1 MIIDGSLGEGGG
13 QILRSSLALSM
24 VTGTPFAIEN
34 IRAGREKPGL
44 MRQHLT
50 AVKAAVAICRAET
63 RHAEIGS
70 TRLVFRPGRVV
81 TGAYEFSIG
90 SAGSTSLV
98 LQTLLLPL
106 ALANAPSRLV
116 IQGGTH
122 NPGAPPFEFIARAFL
137 PLLAR
142 IGFRVAIRL
151 TRHGFFPAGGGEIV
165 VEIEPPARF
174 EPLVLESRRKLIQ
187 RRIVAQVA
195 NLPFA
200 IAKRE
205 VAHAGEML
213 GWGDAERAPCLIDGA
228 PSTGNVVLVEV
239 MHKAVTEVF
248 TGFGRQGVSAEAVA
262 GAAAREAM
270 DYLAASHAVG
280 PHLADQLLLP
290 MALGA
295 GGRFTTGPLTDHTK
309 TNIATLQRFLDVP
322 VEVRCEADGLLVNV
336 GAAASRPASSGSGCP
351 AKVSL
356 AGC

>member
-1 MIIDGSLGEGGG
+1 MMIIDGSLGEGGG
-13 QILRSSLALSM
+13 QILRSSLTLSM
-24 VTGTPFAIEN
+24 VTGKPFAIEN

-50 AVKAAVAICRAET
+50 AVKAAAAICGAET

-70 TRLVFRPGRVV
+70 TRLAFEPGRVAA
-81 TGAYEFSIG
+81 GAHVFNIG

-106 ALANAPSRLV
+106 ALCGAPSRLV

-122 NPGAPPFEFIARAFL
+122 NLAAPPFEFIARAFL

-142 IGFRVAIRL
+142 IGFCVSIRL
-151 TRHGFFPAGGGEIV
+151 NRPGFFPAGGGEIV
-165 VEIEPPARF
+165 VEIEPAAKL
-174 EPLVLESRRKLIQ
+174 EPLMLETRGGLVR
-187 RRIVAQVA
+187 RRIEAQVA

-200 IAKRE
+200 IARRE

-213 GWGDAERAPCLIDGA
+213 GWADAERVPCQIDGA
-228 PSTGNVVLVEV
+228 PSTGNVVLIEVE
-239 MHKAVTEVF
+239 HEAVTEVF

-262 GAAAREAM
+262 ATAAREAG
-270 DYLAASHAVG
+270 DYLAGANAIG

-295 GGRFTTGPLTDHTK
+295 GGCFTTGPLSDHTR
-309 TNIATLQRFLDVP
+309 TNIGTIQRFLDMP
-322 VEVRCEADGLLVNV
+322 VELRSEAEGVRVIV
-336 GAAASRPASSGSGCP
+336 GAAS
-351 AKVSL
+351 
-356 AGC
+356 

>member
-1 MIIDGSLGEGGG
+1 MIIIDGSLGEGGG
-13 QILRSSLALSM
+13 QILRTSLTLSM
-24 VTGTPFAIEN
+24 VTGKPFAIEN

-50 AVKAAVAICRAET
+50 AVKAAALICGAET

-70 TRLVFRPGRVV
+70 TRLVFEPGRVAA
-81 TGAYEFSIG
+81 GAHVFNIG

-106 ALANAPSRLV
+106 ALADEPSRLV

-122 NPGAPPFEFIARAFL
+122 NLAAPPFEFIARAFL

-142 IGFRVAIRL
+142 IGFRVSIRL
-151 TRHGFFPAGGGEIV
+151 TRPGFFPAGGGEIV
-165 VEIEPPARF
+165 VEIEPSAKL
-174 EPLVLESRRKLIQ
+174 EPLMLETRGNLLR
-187 RRIVAQVA
+187 RRIEAQVA

-205 VAHAGEML
+205 VAHAVEML
-213 GWGDAERAPCLIDGA
+213 GWEDAQFAPCQIDGA
-228 PSTGNVVLVEV
+228 PSTGNVVLIEVE
-239 MHKAVTEVF
+239 HETVTEVF

-262 GAAAREAM
+262 ASAAREAR
-270 DYLAASHAVG
+270 DYLASAHAIG

-295 GGRFTTGPLTDHTK
+295 GGRFTTGPLSDHTR
-309 TNIATLQRFLDVP
+309 TNIATIQRFLDVP
-322 VEVRCEADGLLVNV
+322 IRTLSQAGGCIVELG
-336 GAAASRPASSGSGCP
+336 ASS
-351 AKVSL
+351 
-356 AGC
+356 